1 MKPTG
6 REAITTN
13 NMADLNHTSKKALA
27 AELKAAKEELETSDS
42 YRKTQGAVLIR
53 LKKERDDWK
62 QAAEEMKTSRDEL
75 YIKLDVDRDLKVSMK
90 DELERRA
97 LRLDALNI
105 DQRRMERR
113 LAKANSERDQARAA
127 LQALALSNGR
137 LTEHMEAKEA
147 VMSSTNSCTPR

>member
-1 MKPTG
+1 
-6 REAITTN
+6 
-13 NMADLNHTSKKALA
+13 MADLNHTSKKALA